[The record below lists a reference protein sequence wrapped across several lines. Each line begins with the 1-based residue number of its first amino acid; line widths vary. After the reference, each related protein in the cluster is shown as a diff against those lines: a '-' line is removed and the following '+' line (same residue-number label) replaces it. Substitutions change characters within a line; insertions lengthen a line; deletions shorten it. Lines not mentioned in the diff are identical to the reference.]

1 MRSQP
6 RAWRGSVEARRALRG
21 GHDVG
26 FRARL
31 ARVAWIP
38 AALALV
44 ACGGPTSGLGD
55 VLRDA
60 GHDGDGDAWVDG
72 GGGDFD
78 DHSHGP
84 FETPEALL
92 AYGDSEAPGPGQV
105 KPVEPVKQV
114 KFVLSGFSADPPGA
128 GRFLQGSFYQLHDEW
143 EWFRLLNG
151 AAIAGYPVEPILG
164 LSFPSV
170 DAIREH
176 FKGWANGSLPLE
188 LRWLPGRLYSP
199 RFYDAALGHGD
210 WAAGRFFGVGSVLHY
225 PPDAERPLPGELW
238 LFELEYVDSVTEAEL
253 GRFFEQV
260 AALLPASVRGQLKW
274 LARSSDPQRAL
285 ASAVRA
291 GGGPYADRVV
301 TYDDLIVPGTVEGY
315 NTGIT
320 AGPVR
325 RVEAGAAGGASV
337 DASDI
342 VVLGALP
349 DYLPPVAG
357 IVTAVPQTPLAH
369 LNLLAKARGT
379 PNAFVAGVMDDML
392 LTDWSWARRP
402 VILKVGPDAVTWKP
416 FEEFDPERHVYVQY
430 DAYRKRLGA
439 GGFQVPKADLEGAPD
454 TLDLGTPSLA
464 EMHGLVPLIGGKCAG
479 FIALHQVLGGQAE
492 IPYEPL
498 CVTVRPYAQH
508 IAGLTPVITAM
519 LAEDGFSGSKTGRF
533 LTLEG
538 EDAFRK
544 EHAGDPAELARADSW
559 LKDHPAGTTLGDL
572 VAQGGLK
579 RLLRDAPLDAAF
591 EATLTA
597 TLSEHFAALGAAQGL
612 RFRSSSTAEDAPG
625 FNGAGLYDSNT
636 GYLHPELQPTPKLQ
650 KRSVAWALKK
660 TWASYWSYEAFEER
674 RLAGISHL
682 DGRMAVAV
690 HPRFDDDL
698 ERANGVITFTLR
710 HPPAGDDRELVV
722 NVQLGPLSVTNPDPT
737 SAALPEVD
745 RVLASGDGPAT
756 VERGQPST
764 EVAPGEW
771 LLSDEELLTLFGWI
785 DQLSAAWLDQANE
798 PLDAGQRAL
807 TLTLDL
813 EFKRM
818 AGAWP
823 ATAPGGAAI
832 GPGAPRLVLKQAR
845 VLDHVAPVGEF
856 LTAQPVPRDVMGF
869 ADYVRARSCESD
881 DLALETVEVFTDPS
895 RAQLVP
901 FSEAPF
907 TAYVALRFKRPVE
920 GFDLDLQGYKPTWDQ
935 LAAWSHPGMGEGGGW
950 SLSFTLPAW
959 LSGLW
964 GFESLDVRGDGS
976 WSLKSGATSY
986 EGAGLTCTDQEL
998 YVGASEFLD
1007 RILSGAI
1014 PP

>member
-1 MRSQP
+1 M
-6 RAWRGSVEARRALRG
+6 ALG
-21 GHDVG
+21 
-26 FRARL
+26 
-31 ARVAWIP
+31 
-38 AALALV
+38 LALV
-44 ACGGPTSGLGD
+44 ACGGPAPGPA
-55 VLRDA
+55 DA
-60 GHDGDGDAWVDG
+60 GADGAPDAGWDGGVDG
-72 GGGDFD
+72 VGVGLD
-78 DHSHGP
+78 DHTHGP
-84 FETPEALL
+84 FESVDELL
-92 AYGDSEAPGPGQV
+92 AYADGEPPAPA
-105 KPVEPVKQV
+105 KSVKQV
-114 KFVLSGFSADPPGA
+114 KFVLTGFSTDPPGV
-128 GRFLQGSFYQLHDEW
+128 GRLLDGSFYQLHDEW

-151 AAIAGYPVEPILG
+151 APIDGYGVEPIVG
-164 LSFPSV
+164 LSFDSV
-170 DAIREH
+170 AAVYEH
-176 FKGWANGSLPLE
+176 FQGWPAGSLPLG

-210 WAAGRFFGVGSVLHY
+210 WASGRFFGVGSILHY
-225 PPDAERPLPGELW
+225 PPDSARPLTDELW

-260 AALLPASVRGQLKW
+260 GALLPASVRGELRW

-285 ASAVRA
+285 ASAVRS

-315 NTGIT
+315 NTGVT

-325 RVEAGAAGGASV
+325 LVEAGAAGGASV

-392 LTDWSWARRP
+392 LEDWSWARRP
-402 VILKVGPDAVTWKP
+402 VILKVAPDAVTWKP
-416 FEEFDPERHVYVQY
+416 FEEFDPERRVYVQY

-439 GGFQVPKADLEGAPD
+439 GGFEVPKADLDGAPD
-454 TLDLGTPSLA
+454 TVDLRAPTLA
-464 EMHGLVPLIGGKCAG
+464 EMRGLVPLIGGKCAG

-492 IPYEPL
+492 IPYAPL
-498 CVTVRPYAQH
+498 CITVRPYAQH
-508 IAGLTPVITAM
+508 VAGLTPRITAM
-519 LAEDGFSGSKTGRF
+519 LADEGFRGSKTGRF

-544 EHAGDPAELARADSW
+544 EHAGDPVALARADTW
-559 LKDHPAGTTLGDL
+559 LKDHPAGSTLGDL

-579 RLLRDAPLDAAF
+579 RVLRDAPLDPAF
-591 EATLTA
+591 EASLTA
-597 TLSEHFAALGAAQGL
+597 TLAEHFAALGDTQGL

-650 KRSVAWALKK
+650 KRTVAWALKK

-674 RLAGISHL
+674 RLAGIDHL

-698 ERANGVITFTLR
+698 ERANGVVTFTLR
-710 HPPAGDDRELVV
+710 RPPAGDDRELVV
-722 NVQLGPLSVTNPDPT
+722 NVQLGALSVTNPDPA

-745 RVLASGDGPAT
+745 RVVASGAGPAS

-785 DQLSAAWLDQANE
+785 DQLSAAWLDEVNGT
-798 PLDAGQRAL
+798 LDAGQGAL

-823 ATAPGGAAI
+823 AVAPGGPPI
-832 GPGAPRLVLKQAR
+832 GPGEARLVLKQAR
-845 VLDHVAPVGEF
+845 VLDHVAPVGAALE
-856 LTAQPVPRDVMGF
+856 AQPIPRDVLGF
-869 ADYVRARSCESD
+869 ADYVRARSCTSG

-895 RAQLVP
+895 RSQLLP
-901 FSEAPF
+901 FSQAPF
-907 TAYVALRFKRPVE
+907 TAYVSAQFKHPID
-920 GFDLDLQGYKPTWDQ
+920 GFDLDLQGYKPTWNQ
-935 LAAWSHPGMGEGGGW
+935 LASWSHPGMEEGGAW
-950 SLSFTLPAW
+950 ALAFTLPGW

-964 GFESLDVRGDGS
+964 GFDSMTVRDDGS
-976 WSLKSGATSY
+976 WHLQSGTVTY
-986 EGAGLTCTDQEL
+986 DGAGLTCTDQEL
-998 YVGASEFLD
+998 YVGASEFLE
-1007 RILSGAI
+1007 RILRGEL